1 MTAAPTNAR
10 IWSALQN
17 AIYGF
22 VTDGTGN
29 GIINAVAGSGKT
41 STIEECFRR
50 LPRGTYAVF
59 LAFNK
64 AIAEELKARGVNA
77 RTFHSLCFQPVMQA
91 RKARNVNTTKLRDL
105 VDAKLGLDDVRR
117 YGTFITKLVSL
128 GRQQGLG
135 ALQPDTTDAW
145 DAIVAH
151 HELELEHEEADYAT
165 ALQLASQLLA
175 WSNASKEVDFDDLLY
190 FAVRDGITL
199 PKFDF
204 VFVDEAQ
211 DTNTIQRAILRKIC
225 RANTRIIAVGD
236 PAQAIYG
243 FRGADSD
250 SMELIAQEFNAQQFP
265 LSVSYRCPQAVVR
278 HARQWVR
285 HIDPAPT
292 APEGEVVAL
301 GTKWQSDVFKPND
314 LVVCRTTAPLISLA
328 YRLLKA
334 RVPVTIMGKEIGAG
348 LASLVNRMR
357 ARGLDHLATKL
368 QAYATREV
376 EKAVA
381 KKQDAKAAAI
391 QDKVDA
397 LLFLIDSLAETE
409 RTVPALLRLIDSLFA
424 DTRNAVVL
432 ATIHK
437 SKGLEANHVYWLNSS
452 RCPAKWARQ
461 EWQLQQER
469 NLCYVATTRA
479 KVRLTLIEMEDA
491 K

>member
-1 MTAAPTNAR
+1 MSAPTR

-22 VTDGTGN
+22 VETGTGN
-29 GIINAVAGSGKT
+29 GIIVAVAGSGKT
-41 STIEECFRR
+41 STIEESFRR
-50 LPRGTYAVF
+50 IPRHLRAIF

-64 AIAEELKARGVNA
+64 AIAVELERRGVAA
-77 RTFHSLCFQPVMQA
+77 RTFHSLCYGPVMRA
-91 RKARNVNTTKLRDL
+91 RGARNVNPTKLRDL
-105 VDAKLGLDDVRR
+105 VDAKLGQDDVRM
-117 YGTFITKLVSL
+117 YGAFITKLVSL

-135 ALQPDTTDAW
+135 ALEPDTTAAW

-151 HELELEHEEADYAT
+151 HELELDAET
-165 ALQLASQLLA
+165 ASYERALELASELLA

-190 FAVRDGITL
+190 LAVRDGIAL
-199 PKFDF
+199 PKYDF

-225 RANTRIIAVGD
+225 HNGTRLVAVGD

-250 SMELIAQEFNAQQFP
+250 SMDLIAKEFDAQRFP

-278 HARQWVR
+278 HAQQWVSY
-285 HIDPAPT
+285 IEAAPT
-292 APEGEVVAL
+292 APEGSVVAL
-301 GTKWQSDVFKPND
+301 GTKWDPKVFAPND

-328 YRLLKA
+328 YKLLKA
-334 RVPVTIMGKEIGAG
+334 RVPVMIMGKEIGAG

-357 ARGLDHLATKL
+357 ARGLEHLASKL

-381 KKQDAKAAAI
+381 KKQDAKAAAV

-409 RTVPALLRLIDSLFA
+409 RTVPALLRLIESLFA

-461 EWQLQQER
+461 EWQQQQER

-479 KVRLTLIEMEDA
+479 KQTLTLIEMEEG